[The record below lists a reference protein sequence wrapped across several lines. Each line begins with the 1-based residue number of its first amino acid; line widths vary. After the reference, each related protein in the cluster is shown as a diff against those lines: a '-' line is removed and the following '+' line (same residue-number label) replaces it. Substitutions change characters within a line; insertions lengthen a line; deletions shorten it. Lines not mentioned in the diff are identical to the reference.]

1 MGNRRQECRILD
13 SSVKHKR
20 KIKWKDGGRENKK
33 GRREGRKE
41 GMEGM
46 EGMEGQRE
54 KGRRASF
61 QLRVPVLLLLLFV
74 CLFVGQVFFFKAK

>member
-1 MGNRRQECRILD
+1 MEG
-13 SSVKHKR
+13 
-20 KIKWKDGGRENKK
+20 W
-33 GRREGRKE
+33 REGKQEGKE

-61 QLRVPVLLLLLFV
+61 QLRVPVFLFV
-74 CLFVGQVFFFKAK
+74 GWLVGQVFFFKAK

>member
-46 EGMEGQRE
+46 EGIEGTQ

-61 QLRVPVLLLLLFV
+61 QLRVPVFF
-74 CLFVGQVFFFKAK
+74 FVGWLVGWSGFFL

>member
-46 EGMEGQRE
+46 EGIEGTQ

-61 QLRVPVLLLLLFV
+61 QLRVPVFLFV
-74 CLFVGQVFFFKAK
+74 CWLVSWSGFFL

>member
-46 EGMEGQRE
+46 EGIEGTQ

-74 CLFVGQVFFFKAK
+74 CLFVCWSGFFL

>member
-1 MGNRRQECRILD
+1 MGNRRQECGILD

-54 KGRRASF
+54 KGRKKNGCAGKVANTFSTQF
-61 QLRVPVLLLLLFV
+61 YGQLYFPAH
-74 CLFVGQVFFFKAK
+74 Q

>member
-46 EGMEGQRE
+46 EGMEGTQ

-61 QLRVPVLLLLLFV
+61 QLRVPVFLFV
-74 CLFVGQVFFFKAK
+74 GWLVGQVFFFKAR